1 MKKIINN
8 QRVKVLELYY
18 SDAASEVDKN
28 INNWIESLDYKINIL
43 NISTTSCG
51 GSANNYI
58 FIFIHY
64 EIV

>member
-1 MKKIINN
+1 M
-8 QRVKVLELYY
+8 YY
-18 SDAASEVDKN
+18 SDVPSEMDDK
-28 INNWIESLDYKINIL
+28 INRWIESLDYKINIL

-51 GSANNYI
+51 GSSNIYI